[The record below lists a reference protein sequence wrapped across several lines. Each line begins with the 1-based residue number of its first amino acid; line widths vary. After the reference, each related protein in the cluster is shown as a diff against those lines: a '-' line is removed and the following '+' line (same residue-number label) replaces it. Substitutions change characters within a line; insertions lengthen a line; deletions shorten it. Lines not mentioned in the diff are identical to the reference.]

1 MLEVPDRGVAP
12 FNPLALEIFQ
22 EYVTFGVTVEMVIGA
37 VVSPLQIDCV
47 AGEKVTTG
55 AGFMVKVIVSG
66 TPEQP
71 FAVGV
76 T

>member
-1 MLEVPDRGVAP
+1 ML
-12 FNPLALEIFQ
+12 LEIFH
-22 EYVTFGVTVEMVIGA
+22 EYVTFGVTVEMVIGT
-37 VVSPLQIDCV
+37 VVSPLQIDWD

-55 AGFMVKVIVSG
+55 AGLMVNVMVAG
-66 TPEQP
+66 TPEHP